1 MIRMRIRTVLANERG
16 IALLTVLAV
25 LAMLLILSS
34 LVAGSARI
42 ESTLSGVSRQSERA
56 FAAADAGLGLA
67 LGDADNFIDP
77 TCAARDCGRPTDL
90 AVAGLPLTGRV
101 VVWCPPRA
109 PLGTCAAPPPVEIH
123 VSAIRFKGF
132 FFDVGA
138 TGTAA
143 NNASSSLDMIA
154 TRLGPAP

>member
-1 MIRMRIRTVLANERG
+1 MRIRTVLANERG

-34 LVAGSARI
+34 LVAGSARV
-42 ESTLSGVSRQSERA
+42 ESQLSGVSRQGERA

-67 LGDADNFIDP
+67 LGDADNFVQLQAP
-77 TCAARDCGRPTDL
+77 AASACGVCGRCTPDL
-90 AVAGLPLTGRV
+90 AAAGLPVTGNV
-101 VVWCPPRA
+101 
-109 PLGTCAAPPPVEIH
+109 CATFKYMAPPPIELH
-123 VSAIRFKGF
+123 VSALHFKGF
-132 FFDVGA
+132 FFDVAA

-143 NNASSSLDMIA
+143 TNAQSNLDMIA